1 MANEVTVPLLP
12 CRDIDEIA
20 RFYAVLGFRTT
31 YRQQRPNPYAALR
44 REDLHLHFFAM
55 PEFDPDGSYGSC
67 LVLVDDIGALHRAFA
82 DGMRAAYGRV
92 LPSGVPRLTA
102 PRARRTTGRLT
113 GFTVVDPCGNGI
125 RVIGKAT
132 PASGPAGPLRRALEN
147 AVVLATVRADPAR
160 AAVVLDEALA
170 EAGPPDHP
178 ASMAEALAYRA
189 ELAVLLD
196 DPRTAEAALRR
207 ARELDATGDDLAELA
222 EALHA
227 RGAVR
232 A

>member
-1 MANEVTVPLLP
+1 MANEVCVPLLP

-20 RFYAVLGFRTT
+20 EFYAVLGFRVT
-31 YRQQRPNPYAALR
+31 YRRERPHPYLALR
-44 REDLHLHFFAM
+44 RDDLHLHFHGDAD
-55 PEFDPDGSYGSC
+55 PETSAGSC
-67 LVLVDDIGALHRAFA
+67 LVQVDDVGALHRAFA

-92 LPSGVPRLTA
+92 LTSGVPRLTA

-125 RVIGKAT
+125 RVIGKAA
-132 PASGPAGPLRRALEN
+132 PGPAGPLSRALEN
-147 AVVLATVRADPAR
+147 AVVLATVRGDPAE
-160 AAVVLDEALA
+160 AAVVLDRALA

-207 ARELDATGDDLAELA
+207 ARELDVTGEDLAELA

-227 RGAVR
+227 RGA
-232 A
+232 AQA